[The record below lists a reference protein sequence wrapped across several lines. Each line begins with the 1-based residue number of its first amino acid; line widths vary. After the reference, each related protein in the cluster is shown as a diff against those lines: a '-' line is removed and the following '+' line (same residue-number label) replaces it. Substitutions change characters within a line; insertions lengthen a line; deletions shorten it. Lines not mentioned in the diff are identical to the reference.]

1 MASYSV
7 TTAKHTTLVA
17 GTVDTVTIT
26 GGYPRIEVL
35 NRSGVA
41 DLYFTND
48 GTVPSGG
55 CDNCY
60 IVPAGSSLNIPASD
74 VAGSDVVQV
83 VGNGNGYSV
92 IGTNENS

>member
-1 MASYSV
+1 MASYTVV
-7 TTAKHTTLVA
+7 TAAHKTLTA

-26 GGYPRIEVL
+26 GSYARVEIL
-35 NRSGVA
+35 NRSGTA

-55 CDNCY
+55 CDNCG
-60 IVPAGSSLNIPASD
+60 IVPAGTSVNVPASD
-74 VAGSDVVQV
+74 AAGSEIVQV

-92 IGTNENS
+92 IGTNEAY